1 MGNTGSKLDEGQIVH
16 PLTLIAVVVW
26 ITSLS
31 LIVDSLFILGG
42 LLVLSVL
49 MAVFLSGDHGHRLW
63 HRVVKLLPLFI
74 SVFILQVLFRK
85 GDIILLDLGWL
96 RISKAGVYSGIQI
109 CIRFAT
115 IICSASAMTRLN
127 YNDFRIAF
135 SAIRLPEEIA
145 FMVSYVIHFVPVL
158 EERFRQSLATV
169 RRRGVR
175 IESLHYKAKIQ
186 LYRVLTIAV
195 LAGILSKSGLQAI
208 ALELR
213 GFRSEGKPTKYFQQR
228 VGLKDSLVYYAMI
241 LLSLIILGQHQ
252 SYL

>member
-1 MGNTGSKLDEGQIVH
+1 VH

-31 LIVDSLFILGG
+31 LVVDSLLTLGG
-42 LLVLSVL
+42 LLIISVL
-49 MAVFLSGDHGHRLW
+49 MAIFLSGDYGQRLGHRL
-63 HRVVKLLPLFI
+63 VKLLPLFI
-74 SVFILQVLFRK
+74 SVFILQVIFRK
-85 GDIILLDLGWL
+85 GDVALLDLGWL
-96 RISKAGVYSGIQI
+96 RISRSGVLAGLQI

-115 IICSASAMTRLN
+115 IICSASAMVKLN

-145 FMVSYVIHFVPVL
+145 FMVSYVIHFVPLL

-169 RRRGVR
+169 RRRGVK
-175 IESLHYKAKIQ
+175 IESLHYKDKIQ
-186 LYRVLTIAV
+186 LYKALTIAV

-213 GFRSEGKPTKYFQQR
+213 GFRSVGKPTKYFQQR
-228 VGLKDSLVYYAMI
+228 VGLKDSLVYYVMI
-241 LLSLIILGQHQ
+241 ILSLIILGKHQ